1 MKVKSLIVGAAVA
14 ATIPAVALSGSAL
27 AAAVG
32 QIEGGDIYRVRN
44 VTKNTDFTDP
54 AAATCGEMVQF
65 KVRIHNPG
73 PDALKNVNVKATLPS
88 GEATSHS
95 SKVTVT
101 AENANPS
108 TTTDTAG
115 VNLSPAGSLNYVAG
129 STELLDAHNSKLNT
143 LPDTITG
150 AGVNIGTVGVST
162 EQKRFVQ
169 FQAKVNCPTP
179 PVTPPT
185 TPTTPAT
192 PAAPGQPTTL
202 VNTGAGSIAAIFA
215 AAMAAGVAAYRVV
228 LGRRLSRQ

>member
-1 MKVKSLIVGAAVA
+1 MKVKSLVVSAAA
-14 ATIPAVALSGSAL
+14 AAIIPAVALSGSVL

-44 VTKNTDFTDP
+44 VSKNTDFTDP
-54 AAATCGEMVQF
+54 ASATCGETVQF

-73 PDALKNVNVKATLPS
+73 PDALNNVNVKATLPS

-101 AENANPS
+101 ADNANPS
-108 TTTDTAG
+108 TITDTAG
-115 VNLSPAGSLNYVAG
+115 VNLSQAGSLSYVAG

-150 AGVNIGTVGVST
+150 AGVNAGTVGVSV

-169 FQAKVNCPTP
+169 FKAKVNCPTTP
-179 PVTPPT
+179 SVTPE
-185 TPTTPAT
+185 TPTTPAAPT
-192 PAAPGQPTTL
+192 VPGQPTKL
-202 VNTGAGSIAAIFA
+202 VNTGAGSVAAMFA
-215 AAMAAGVAAYRVV
+215 AAAAAGMLAYRFV